1 MVRRALLPLL
11 NAFRFLQTYAQI
23 DQWAPQD
30 TPTTSPNI
38 MDAWILSRLQTLKAT
53 IAEEMENYRLYNV
66 VPALFEFIEELTNW
80 YIRLNR
86 GRFWDENMTADKGH
100 AYNTLYTTLYE
111 LSLSMAPFTPF
122 LAETIYQQM
131 QAFGGRQAPESVH
144 LCSYPEPQ
152 AELQQPML
160 EAAVTRMQHIILLG
174 RQKRNQEKVKTKMPL
189 AVLTVIHTDAAL
201 LEEISKLANYIQ
213 TELNVK
219 RIDYAQNENDYIDLY
234 AKPNSPV
241 LGKRLGKQFRDYK
254 QKIEALSSDAIDD
267 LQQSGQVSIDDE
279 TFSVQDILVFR
290 EAKAGTDA
298 ISDRFISIDMKCEL
312 TPELIC
318 EGLAREIVSRVQ
330 KTRKDIDLHVAD
342 RIALKIHACDELT
355 AAINEH
361 RDYIMKDTLALE
373 LVLSDTPL
381 PTVFEFDDLMLS
393 LEITLAAT

>member
-1 MVRRALLPLL
+1 
-11 NAFRFLQTYAQI
+11 
-23 DQWAPQD
+23 
-30 TPTTSPNI
+30 
-38 MDAWILSRLQTLKAT
+38 
-53 IAEEMENYRLYNV
+53 
-66 VPALFEFIEELTNW
+66 
-80 YIRLNR
+80 
-86 GRFWDENMTADKGH
+86 
-100 AYNTLYTTLYE
+100 
-111 LSLSMAPFTPF
+111 MAPFTPF

-131 QAFGGRQAPESVH
+131 QAFGGSQAAESVH
-144 LCSYPEPQ
+144 LCSYPEPK

-201 LEEISKLANYIQ
+201 LEEISKLENYIQ

-219 RIDYAQNENDYIDLY
+219 RIDYAENENDYIDLY

-267 LQQSGQVSIDDE
+267 LQQSGQISIDDE
-279 TFSVQDILVFR
+279 TFSAEDILVFR

-312 TPELIC
+312 TPELVR

-342 RIALKIHACDELT
+342 RIALKIHASDELT

-361 RDYIMKDTLALE
+361 RDYIMKDTLALD

-393 LEITLAAT
+393 LEITLAADQAT

>member
-1 MVRRALLPLL
+1 
-11 NAFRFLQTYAQI
+11 
-23 DQWAPQD
+23 
-30 TPTTSPNI
+30 
-38 MDAWILSRLQTLKAT
+38 
-53 IAEEMENYRLYNV
+53 
-66 VPALFEFIEELTNW
+66 
-80 YIRLNR
+80 
-86 GRFWDENMTADKGH
+86 
-100 AYNTLYTTLYE
+100 
-111 LSLSMAPFTPF
+111 
-122 LAETIYQQM
+122 
-131 QAFGGRQAPESVH
+131 
-144 LCSYPEPQ
+144 
-152 AELQQPML
+152 
-160 EAAVTRMQHIILLG
+160 MQHIILLG

-279 TFSVQDILVFR
+279 TFSVEDILVFR